1 MFFFF
6 KEILGRVWTSVCA
19 CGHLWVCMANDEGGW
34 RAWCQGLSDMWPG
47 GLAGWLVCCLDGWL
61 GTAQLK
67 PGNSL
72 SLSLSLPGVTGW
84 DIKTGILI
92 NCATLPP
99 AALNMLRPLQAVSH
113 TTDSL
118 ALLLFHLPHLSTFP
132 LPPLLS
138 LTLFPIFKSDPSLL
152 RLFSPKALFPIRC
165 VSLHYLTLINEN
177 SYQ

>member
-1 MFFFF
+1 MLVDIC
-6 KEILGRVWTSVCA
+6 ECVW
-19 CGHLWVCMANDEGGW
+19 HKMKRGW
-34 RAWCQGLSDMWPG
+34 RAQCQGLSDMWPG

-72 SLSLSLPGVTGW
+72 SLALSLPGVTGW

-99 AALNMLRPLQAVSH
+99 AALNMLRPWQAVSH

-118 ALLLFHLPHLSTFP
+118 ALLLFHLPHLSTFR

-138 LTLFPIFKSDPSLL
+138 LTFFPIFKSDPSLL
-152 RLFSPKALFPIRC
+152 RLFSLPKPSFLFVVYPSA
-165 VSLHYLTLINEN
+165 VWP
-177 SYQ
+177 